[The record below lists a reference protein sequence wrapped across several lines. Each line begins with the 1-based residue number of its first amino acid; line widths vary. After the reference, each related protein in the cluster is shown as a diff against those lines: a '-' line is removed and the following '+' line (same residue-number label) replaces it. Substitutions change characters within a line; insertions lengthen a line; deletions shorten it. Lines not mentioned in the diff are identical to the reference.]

1 MPVVTQPPRAE
12 LDGLGCLP
20 PRASP
25 TPASSL
31 GTGRDHDGPT
41 LGRVVKEGFLEEV
54 PSKLSQAGPRRTLE
68 QRAWKRKT
76 LRHNRRGPTCVLWG
90 WGGGQGEKAPP
101 SSGMRQV
108 SSRLQGQVG
117 RGSPQRGGR

>member
-101 SSGMRQV
+101 SSEMRQV

-117 RGSPQRGGR
+117 RGSP